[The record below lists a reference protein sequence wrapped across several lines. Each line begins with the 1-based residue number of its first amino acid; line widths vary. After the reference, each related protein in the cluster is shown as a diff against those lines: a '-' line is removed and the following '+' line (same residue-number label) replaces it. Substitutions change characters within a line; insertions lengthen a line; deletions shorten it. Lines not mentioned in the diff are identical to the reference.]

1 MEVALPYSEDA
12 FSGVWRTVSQ
22 FGRSGDRGEQVTI
35 EMTLCYLLSE
45 LQGTRRLLN
54 HLRGQV

>member
-22 FGRSGDRGEQVTI
+22 FSRFGDRGEQVTI
-35 EMTLCYLLSE
+35 EVTLCYLLSE
-45 LQGTRRLLN
+45 LQGTRCLLN